1 MNVSVQTPNG
11 CRKTSVSVCT
21 NAEKHNITQKRNAKM
36 YAKITEIP
44 AGYTAD
50 NSNYFFDNGELFVYC
65 EK

>member
-1 MNVSVQTPNG
+1 
-11 CRKTSVSVCT
+11 
-21 NAEKHNITQKRNAKM
+21 M

-50 NSNYFFDNGELFVYC
+50 NSNYFFENGEIFVYC